1 LYQSTIKQGDFLL
14 NRIQKLSR
22 VIDIWSHKLLSS
34 ASFISFSWFWAA
46 DSQAQVS
53 SSPDNSLS
61 IGGWRWSVQ

>member
-34 ASFISFSWFWAA
+34 ASFISFSWFW
-46 DSQAQVS
+46 SHRLS
-53 SSPDNSLS
+53 STSLIFS
-61 IGGWRWSVQ
+61 R